1 MMDENQDDLKFEDK
15 YDSPKNEHFLNTNVI

>member
-15 YDSPKNEHFLNTNVI
+15 DDLPKNEHFLNTNVI

>member
-15 YDSPKNEHFLNTNVI
+15 DDSPKNEHILNTNVI